1 MKKIIITIL
10 FSSVLSCNSNDDN
23 DLNCTID
30 NIPLVNDFGITEQQ
44 MISKY
49 SISSI
54 GEFWQGYYI
63 FEEPGLTEI
72 EENRFYFTR
81 NALSNNNT
89 TLERL
94 FYSQNIVF
102 ELSSWLCVRQWVFNK
117 YGKPNYNTV
126 RPDVQLV
133 YYKWYLGE
141 PDSNGEY
148 KDSIVLSFAQ
158 ADNED
163 YSAHLEDKVVWFELS
178 FIKNSV
184 FD

>member
-1 MKKIIITIL
+1 M
-10 FSSVLSCNSNDDN
+10 
-23 DLNCTID
+23 
-30 NIPLVNDFGITEQQ
+30 
-44 MISKY
+44 
-49 SISSI
+49 
-54 GEFWQGYYI
+54 
-63 FEEPGLTEI
+63 
-72 EENRFYFTR
+72 
-81 NALSNNNT
+81 
-89 TLERL
+89 
-94 FYSQNIVF
+94 
-102 ELSSWLCVRQWVFNK
+102 RQWVFNK

-133 YYKWYLGE
+133 YYKWYLRE